1 MSYAY
6 KIKIVSGSMDT
17 STNPPEIIGL
27 LFPSKDYLSCELS
40 TSDCL
45 VTFATPQT
53 PADLGPLVKVEL
65 ISNDPQ

>member
-1 MSYAY
+1 
-6 KIKIVSGSMDT
+6 MDT